1 MKSPTKQQVDQAVLS
16 VKQYILMEYDSGIVM
31 QMEKSKFKNVIHG
44 YVKNCISLNNSQSTI
59 PNIANHLVRF
69 IKDSI

>member
-1 MKSPTKQQVDQAVLS
+1 MKSPTKQQVDQAVLL
-16 VKQYILMEYDSGIVM
+16 VKQYILMEYDSGIIM
-31 QMEKSKFKNVIHG
+31 QMEKGKFKNVIHG
-44 YVKNCISLNNSQSTI
+44 YVKNCISLDNSQSTI

>member
-31 QMEKSKFKNVIHG
+31 QMGKSKFKNVIYG
-44 YVKNCISLNNSQSTI
+44 YVKNCISLNSSQSTI
-59 PNIANHLVRF
+59 PNIANRVVTF
-69 IKDSI
+69 IKETI

>member
-1 MKSPTKQQVDQAVLS
+1 MRTPTKQQVDKAILL
-16 VKQYILMEYDSGIVM
+16 VKQYILMEYDSGTVK
-31 QMEKSKFKNVIHG
+31 QMEKSKFKNVIYG

>member
-1 MKSPTKQQVDQAVLS
+1 MRTPTKKEVDQAVLL
-16 VKQYILMEYDSGIVM
+16 VKQYILMEYDSGVVM
-31 QMEKSKFKNVIHG
+31 QIEKAKYKNVIHG

-59 PNIANHLVRF
+59 PNMANHLVRF

>member
-1 MKSPTKQQVDQAVLS
+1 MRTPTKQQVDQAVLL
-16 VKQYILMEYDSGIVM
+16 VKQYILMEYDSGIIM
-31 QMEKSKFKNVIHG
+31 QMGKSKFKNVIHG

-59 PNIANHLVRF
+59 PNIAHHLVRF